1 MLDKV
6 KLVLDEVLSF
16 KPKNPEDLEQ
26 FRIQF
31 LGKRGKMTNL
41 FADFKKVPNDQKK
54 DFGRA
59 LNQLKKA
66 IENKLDEG
74 KTNFTENIQ
83 QSSGL
88 DLSRPVVA
96 DQLGSRHPLS
106 LIRNQIVEIFK
117 HIGFTLSEGPEIEDD

>member
-54 DFGRA
+54 ILA
-59 LNQLKKA
+59 
-66 IENKLDEG
+66 
-74 KTNFTENIQ
+74 
-83 QSSGL
+83 GL
-88 DLSRPVVA
+88 
-96 DQLGSRHPLS
+96 
-106 LIRNQIVEIFK
+106 
-117 HIGFTLSEGPEIEDD
+117 